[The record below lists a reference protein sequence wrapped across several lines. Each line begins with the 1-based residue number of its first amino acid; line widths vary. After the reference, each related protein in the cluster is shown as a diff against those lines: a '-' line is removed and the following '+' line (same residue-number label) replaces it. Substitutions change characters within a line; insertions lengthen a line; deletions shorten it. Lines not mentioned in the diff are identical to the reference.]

1 MEGGGGMDAQSARQR
16 AAEGFAAAARQ
27 DEPPPRWCWRLL
39 GRACAQEALA
49 AAHGRGG
56 CELTAETARALEE
69 IRRRCRV
76 PTGRLAYTGSPAPLP
91 AGVSGQAVQAAVIAL
106 TAAGLRRGGQA
117 AAVGIRLF
125 RDGNAAVLLVVSSG
139 STAGDRLGQRL
150 GRALAR
156 TAGGSFLTAAGGGQ
170 VSAALHLPLTDCAPC
185 PPFDPTGQY
194 GTAAGLLWEF
204 GVWD

>member
-1 MEGGGGMDAQSARQR
+1 MEGAVSEIIAKGLVAEQSIEKDQTVT
-16 AAEGFAAAARQ
+16 
-27 DEPPPRWCWRLL
+27 
-39 GRACAQEALA
+39 
-49 AAHGRGG
+49 HGD
-56 CELTAETARALEE
+56 
-69 IRRRCRV
+69 
-76 PTGRLAYTGSPAPLP
+76 
-91 AGVSGQAVQAAVIAL
+91 QVI
-106 TAAGLRRGGQA
+106 
-117 AAVGIRLF
+117 
-125 RDGNAAVLLVVSSG
+125 LVVSSG

-170 VSAALHLPLTDCAPC
+170 VSAALRLPLTDCAPC